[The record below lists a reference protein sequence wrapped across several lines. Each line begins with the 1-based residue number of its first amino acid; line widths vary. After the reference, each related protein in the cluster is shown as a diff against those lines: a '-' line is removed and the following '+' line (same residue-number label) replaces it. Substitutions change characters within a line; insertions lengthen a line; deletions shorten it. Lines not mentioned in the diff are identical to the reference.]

1 MCQLDESLNWNRI
14 INCSCLAD
22 GFCGALDTW
31 KGGRDTSLFII
42 SRDTHWFII
51 EIFFFATQW
60 LCSILYIYLTYMYI
74 IFIYRYTH
82 NNSPQLFRI
91 FIVKSLATHAHY
103 AFRFQCMLCKKLA
116 RQGSVVWHRHAV
128 KSMKM
133 AHQWQKMRVVVSTS
147 VSHVTPNRIILI
159 RRYFKHLL
167 SLFHTVNG
175 VLVLIRVGLK
185 IIVIC
190 RQWIIALVTLM
201 VS

>member
-1 MCQLDESLNWNRI
+1 M
-14 INCSCLAD
+14 
-22 GFCGALDTW
+22 
-31 KGGRDTSLFII
+31 
-42 SRDTHWFII
+42 
-51 EIFFFATQW
+51 
-60 LCSILYIYLTYMYI
+60 I
-74 IFIYRYTH
+74 IFDTVQIFNIHVYHYLYTDIH
-82 NNSPQLFRI
+82 IANELNFPQLFRI

-167 SLFHTVNG
+167 SLFHTVNE
-175 VLVLIRVGLK
+175 VLVLIRVGLN
-185 IIVIC
+185 IIVFC